1 MSEATQTQPQPTE
14 DKKPILGILSTIFG
28 GISMVPFLGIV
39 SPLGLILGVIGLWKD
54 SKKLMSIIGT
64 SISVVGILTSPT
76 LWVAVSCTLDSESC
90 VVQDE
95 DTASLN
101 EIKNSLV
108 GMDKIVEKA
117 VEDAIKQTNEKV
129 PTEMPKH

>member
-1 MSEATQTQPQPTE
+1 MSEATQTQPTE

-64 SISVVGILTSPT
+64 CISILGVVTSPI
-76 LWVAVSCTLDSESC
+76 LWAAVSCTLNSESC
-90 VVQDE
+90 VADE
-95 DTASLN
+95 DTTTSLN
-101 EIKNSLV
+101 EIKDSLS

-117 VEDAIKQTNEKV
+117 VEDAVKQANEKT
-129 PTEMPKH
+129 PAEMPKH